1 MEILVVLRNLYNNP
15 GTNEALKAA
24 LEETYPELKEDED
37 EKIRKEII
45 LFLKDA
51 SNCKT
56 RVIDSETLAKWAAH
70 LEKQKEPTEE
80 LSMRLNG
87 VMQEYVKAGK
97 DEEEQEHRLKCYQL
111 FWDALGDS
119 EFFKQKEQKPNVI
132 IPKFR
137 IGDTICLKGS
147 MAEYTIESIDAE
159 CYHGKGWGLPISA
172 ENNYELVEQK
182 PTEWS
187 EEDEKMLSS
196 FLHKIEVCDLLTNK
210 ENVWIIRKLKSL
222 RPQPKQEWS
231 EEEKKFIKHCAELL
245 DEQGEP
251 MCALRLESLRP
262 QPHWKPSEE
271 QMKWLK
277 DIIKTVPMTCRQQ
290 LSLESLYNDLNGMYK
305 TE

>member
-1 MEILVVLRNLYNNP
+1 MKREELIQSARNLYNNP
-15 GTNEALKAA
+15 DTNEALKAA

-37 EKIRKEII
+37 EKIREEII

-70 LEKQKEPTEE
+70 LE
-80 LSMRLNG
+80 
-87 VMQEYVKAGK
+87 
-97 DEEEQEHRLKCYQL
+97 
-111 FWDALGDS
+111 
-119 EFFKQKEQKPNVI
+119 KQKEQKPNVI

-251 MCALRLESLRP
+251 MCALRLESLCP